1 MFNFQRINLFKNKN
15 SDNLSVDSKWLGHDF
30 FERKRQGPLAYK
42 LFSYFA
48 VILLLILGL
57 QNVAEHALIKAL
69 LHVPSRVQSEMLALS
84 LQAEIMIAEGDMDEL
99 ADWERGQE
107 YYLFVLDAQ
116 QNVLS
121 GREMHPH
128 FKFKLNFIR
137 SLDSIL
143 DDRVNQPIIAVPLI
157 NGNQLVIQFPHEK
170 HPAHTFRYYFAL
182 SQIVIAVL
190 ILTVFSALLARY
202 LQRPLTQL
210 QEASRRLS
218 EGDFSVR
225 VASEVGESVKE
236 FSELAKDFDH
246 MTNRIHELAEKQKRL
261 IRDVSHELKTPLAR
275 HGLALHLLRRNLSKE
290 QQAMADRLERES
302 DEMNDLV
309 SEILEFS
316 RLENASYDPQL
327 VPIQL
332 EALCSLHVLEAQ
344 HNKLS
349 GQTISCHVDK
359 TLPLVMADSRL
370 ASRVIKNLIGNA
382 IKYSGKDAIIQVSA
396 YEADGKVKLEIAD
409 DGCGI
414 PPLHLKRIFDPFT
427 RIEDSRDK
435 LSGGNGLGLAIVKE
449 AMTVMKGSVIA
460 ENCRKGGLR
469 ITLLFVI

>member
-1 MFNFQRINLFKNKN
+1 MQSIQLARLSPRTLFRLN
-15 SDNLSVDSKWLGHDF
+15 S
-30 FERKRQGPLAYK
+30 QGSLAYK

-57 QNVAEHALIKAL
+57 QNIAEHALIKTI

-84 LQAEIMIAEGDMDEL
+84 LQAEVMIAEGDMDEL
-99 ADWERGQE
+99 ADWERGQD
-107 YYLFVLDAQ
+107 YYLFVLDRQ

-143 DDRVNQPIIAVPLI
+143 DDRVNQPIIAVPLSK
-157 NGNQLVIQFPHEK
+157 GNQLVIQFPHEK

-190 ILTVFSALLARY
+190 ILTVFSGLLARY

-225 VASEVGESVKE
+225 VANEVGESVKE

-246 MTNRIHELAEKQKRL
+246 MTHRIHELAEKQKRL

-275 HGLALHLLRRNLSKE
+275 HGLALHLLRRHLSDD
-290 QQAMADRLERES
+290 QQVMADRLERES

-327 VPIQL
+327 VPVQL
-332 EALCSLHVLEAQ
+332 EALCSLHVMEAQ
-344 HNKLS
+344 FSKLA
-349 GQTISCHVDK
+349 GQTISSQVSK
-359 TLPLVMADSRL
+359 TLPLVMADNRL
-370 ASRVIKNLIGNA
+370 ASRAIKNLVGNA
-382 IKYSGKDAIIQVSA
+382 IKYAGQDAIIHVSA
-396 YEADGKVKLEIAD
+396 HEVGNVVKLEVTD
-409 DGCGI
+409 NGRGI
-414 PPLHLKRIFDPFT
+414 PPLHLKRIFDPFA
-427 RIEDSRDK
+427 RIEDARDK
-435 LSGGNGLGLAIVKE
+435 LSGGTGLGLAIVKE
-449 AMTVMKGSVIA
+449 SMAVMGGGVTA
-460 ENCRKGGLR
+460 ENGQNGGLR
-469 ITLLFVI
+469 ITLQFPVSQPDNHR

>member
-1 MFNFQRINLFKNKN
+1 MQSIQLARLSPRTLFRLN
-15 SDNLSVDSKWLGHDF
+15 S
-30 FERKRQGPLAYK
+30 QGSLAYK

-57 QNVAEHALIKAL
+57 QNIAEHALIKAL

-84 LQAEIMIAEGDMDEL
+84 LQAEVMIAEGDMDEL
-99 ADWERGQE
+99 ADWERGQD
-107 YYLFVLDAQ
+107 YYLFVLDRQ

-143 DDRVNQPIIAVPLI
+143 DDRVNQPIIAVPLSK
-157 NGNQLVIQFPHEK
+157 GNQLVIQFPHEK

-190 ILTVFSALLARY
+190 ILTVFSGLLARY

-225 VASEVGESVKE
+225 VANEVGESVKE

-246 MTNRIHELAEKQKRL
+246 MTHRIHELAEKQKRL

-275 HGLALHLLRRNLSKE
+275 HGLALHLLRRHLSDD
-290 QQAMADRLERES
+290 QQVMADRLERES

-327 VPIQL
+327 VPVQL
-332 EALCSLHVLEAQ
+332 EALCSLHVMEAQ
-344 HNKLS
+344 FSKLA
-349 GQTISCHVDK
+349 GQTISSQVSK
-359 TLPLVMADSRL
+359 TLPLVMADNRL
-370 ASRVIKNLIGNA
+370 ASRAIKNLVGNA
-382 IKYSGKDAIIQVSA
+382 IKYAGQDAIIHVSA
-396 YEADGKVKLEIAD
+396 HEVGNVVKLEVTD
-409 DGCGI
+409 NGRGI
-414 PPLHLKRIFDPFT
+414 PPLHLKRIFDPFA
-427 RIEDSRDK
+427 RIEDARDK
-435 LSGGNGLGLAIVKE
+435 LSGGTGLGLAIVKE
-449 AMTVMKGSVIA
+449 SMAVMRGGVTA
-460 ENCRKGGLR
+460 ENCSNGGLR
-469 ITLLFVI
+469 ITLQFPVSQPDKQR

>member
-1 MFNFQRINLFKNKN
+1 MQSIQSVQFSPKALFKLN
-15 SDNLSVDSKWLGHDF
+15 
-30 FERKRQGPLAYK
+30 RQGSLAYK

-57 QNVAEHALIKAL
+57 QNIAEHALVKAL

-84 LQAEIMIAEGDMDEL
+84 LQAEVMIAEGDMDEL
-99 ADWERGQE
+99 ADWERGQD
-107 YYLFVLDAQ
+107 YYLFVLDKQ

-128 FKFKLNFIR
+128 FKFKLNFVR
-137 SLDSIL
+137 SLDTIL
-143 DDRVNQPIIAVPLI
+143 DDRVNQPIIAVPLDA
-157 NGNQLVIQFPHEK
+157 GNQLVIQFPHEK
-170 HPAHTFRYYFAL
+170 HPAHTFRYYFAI
-182 SQIVIAVL
+182 SQVVIAAL

-246 MTNRIHELAEKQKRL
+246 MTHRIHELAEKQKRL

-275 HGLALHLLRRNLSKE
+275 HALALHLLRRHLSDE
-290 QQAMADRLERES
+290 QQIMADRLERES

-344 HNKLS
+344 HSKRP
-349 GQTISCHVDK
+349 GQTITSHVSK
-359 TLPLVMADSRL
+359 ALPLVMADNRL
-370 ASRVIKNLIGNA
+370 ASRVIKNLVGNA
-382 IKYSGKDAIIQVSA
+382 IKYAGENAIIHVSA
-396 YEADGKVKLEIAD
+396 YEADNLVKLEITD
-409 DGCGI
+409 NGQGI
-414 PPLHLKRIFDPFT
+414 PPLHLKHIFDPFT
-427 RIEDSRDK
+427 RIENARDK

-449 AMTVMKGSVIA
+449 SMAVMKGSVTA
-460 ENCRKGGLR
+460 ENCQKGGLR
-469 ITLLFVI
+469 ITLRFPKSQRDDLR